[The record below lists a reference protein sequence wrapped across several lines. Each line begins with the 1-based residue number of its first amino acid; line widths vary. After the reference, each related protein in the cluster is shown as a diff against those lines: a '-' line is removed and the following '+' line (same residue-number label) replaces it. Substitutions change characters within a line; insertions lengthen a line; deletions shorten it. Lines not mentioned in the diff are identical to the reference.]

1 MRERKKMGYRCDMI
15 FCENRVGHDEIIEYG
30 AAEAGKSYDGEEG
43 TKRLEEGSKKLPKCL
58 KDIFSI

>member
-1 MRERKKMGYRCDMI
+1 GYRCDMI
-15 FCENRVGHDEIIEYG
+15 FCENRVGHDQIIEYG

-43 TKRLEEGSKKLPKCL
+43 TKRLEEGSKKLPRCL